1 MSFNFRQFRMQLK
14 AALDAITSNAAAITT
29 NVAADTF
36 VDSYVQ
42 VQHMGNLT
50 AEQSIAASGSQ
61 YWELVITSVGQTNF
75 LPEPNFTGQRMQFYV
90 SKHSGANTRII
101 NASCTLDYSGD
112 HVMTFPACGGFIDLI
127 GYTSS
132 GNIRWQILNSSVVSV
147 TAS

>member
-14 AALDAITSNAAAITT
+14 DVQTQIASNA
-29 NVAADTF
+29 VADTF

-42 VQHMGNLT
+42 IQPMGNLT

-75 LPEPNFTGQRMQFYV
+75 LPAPNFTGQRMQFYV
-90 SKHSGANTRII
+90 SKHSGSNTRII
-101 NASCTLDYSGD
+101 NTSVTLDYSGD
-112 HVMTFPACGGFIDLI
+112 YVMTFPLCGGFIDLM

-132 GNIRWQILNSSVVSV
+132 GNIRWQVLYSSCVSV